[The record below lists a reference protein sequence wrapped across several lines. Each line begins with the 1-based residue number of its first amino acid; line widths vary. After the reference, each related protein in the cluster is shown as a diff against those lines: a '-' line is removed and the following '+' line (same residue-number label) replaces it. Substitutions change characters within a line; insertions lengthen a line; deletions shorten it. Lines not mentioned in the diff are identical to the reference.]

1 MTTCGT
7 MTKTTIVFTIEEKSK
22 KIERGDKD
30 IQIETENMKLYAR
43 K

>member
-1 MTTCGT
+1 MWNNDKDHYCFYNRR
-7 MTKTTIVFTIEEKSK
+7 KEQK
-22 KIERGDKD
+22 KERGDKD